1 MSYKIVLDGIGEYEM
16 AYIPYS
22 TIKKDN
28 ISTSGYNDIYAV
40 RVQSYDV
47 AEMYFRL
54 PLKYMKSCQEQGGSM
69 GSIFSGNGI
78 IQMPIFPNEES
89 EAYYKTVGY
98 MEFSSLDEVAKI
110 SNIRVERVEPKLSYK
125 EFLEVEGL

>member
-16 AYIPYS
+16 TFIPSS
-22 TIKKDN
+22 TFKKDN
-28 ISTSGYNDIYAV
+28 IYSGYNDIYAV
-40 RVQSYDV
+40 QSYDV
-47 AEMYFRL
+47 DEMDFRL
-54 PLKYMKSCQEQGGSM
+54 PLKYMKSRQSHEQGYSM
-69 GSIFSGNGI
+69 GSIFAGNV
-78 IQMPIFPNEES
+78 IQMPIFPNDKS

-98 MEFSSLDEVAKI
+98 MEFTSLDEVAKI